1 MDIFIRTVFGYGT
14 YLISVCICTQVQ
26 TSVGPLGN
34 FSVTFASLKKK
45 KKPGK
50 QIGQRAQMN
59 IKFIIAKDHV
69 VLK

>member
-45 KKPGK
+45 KNQENKLVK
-50 QIGQRAQMN
+50 EHR
-59 IKFIIAKDHV
+59 
-69 VLK
+69 